1 MQFSRKRAF
10 INHESYMVQCL
21 ALAIFA
27 MGVVNIMGS
36 DDLLASFAA
45 GE

>member
-1 MQFSRKRAF
+1 MA
-10 INHESYMVQCL
+10 QCL
-21 ALAIFA
+21 ALAIFS
-27 MGVVNIMGS
+27 MGVVNTIGS